1 MTMNFSKPLLAI
13 TVIMI
18 GFATAAHAG
27 DKEDVMAAIDK
38 RWKEVRAKSIGAGFS
53 NPDGVWMATSQGGL
67 WQFLSPVEAA
77 AMITQAATTMEVDP
91 LHVNI
96 QMLGSSGDV
105 AYATYYLVGNIRQ
118 NGKIVVSDYRTRTS
132 EVYVKVDGSWITS
145 GSHYSPL
152 FGGSGVVFE

>member
-1 MTMNFSKPLLAI
+1 MNFLKILLVLA
-13 TVIMI
+13 VIMI
-18 GFATAAHAG
+18 CSAKAAYAG
-27 DKEDVMAAIDK
+27 DTEDVIAAIDK

-77 AMITQAATTMEVDP
+77 AMITEAATTMEVDP

-105 AYATYYLVGNIRQ
+105 AYATYYLVGSIRQ
-118 NGKIVVSDYRTRTS
+118 NGKIIVSDYRTR
-132 EVYVKVDGSWITS
+132 
-145 GSHYSPL
+145 
-152 FGGSGVVFE
+152 